1 MNPKTQN
8 LLTRSVTGFFY
19 VAIMVVG
26 FLRPVAMA
34 LVFVIITSMSIWEF
48 CTLVNERENI
58 NINRFICSA
67 AGVFLSLAMF
77 GYCSGLTPPI
87 VFVPYLITILYL
99 FISELYLCQTDPIH
113 DWAYAMMSQLYIA
126 LPLATVNI
134 LAYYQGEFY
143 YLVPLA
149 VFIFIWCSDTGA
161 FIAGSLFGRHKLF
174 KRISPGK
181 TWEGTIGGTIL
192 VLAVAALLWRLE
204 TSHLSGLTLIQWF
217 GLGLVVVLF
226 GTWGDLIES
235 LLKRTLGIK
244 DSGSILPGHGGM
256 LDRFDSALMAI
267 PASVIYIYTL
277 SMIL

>member
-1 MNPKTQN
+1 MSPKTQN
-8 LLTRSVTGFFY
+8 WTTRSITGLFY

-26 FLRPVAMA
+26 FMRPIAMA
-34 LVFVIITSMSIWEF
+34 FVFVVITGMSVWEF

-58 NINRFICSA
+58 TINRFICST

-87 VFVPYLITILYL
+87 VFVPYLLTIIYL
-99 FISELYLCQTDPIH
+99 FVSELYLCQEDPIH
-113 DWAYAMMSQLYIA
+113 DWAYAMMSQLFIA

-134 LAYYQGEFY
+134 LAYYSGEFY

-149 VFIFIWCSDTGA
+149 VFIFLWCSDTGA

-174 KRISPGK
+174 ERISPGK
-181 TWEGTIGGTIL
+181 TWEGSVGGAIL
-192 VLAVAALLWRLE
+192 VLAAATLIWRLE
-204 TSHLSGLTLIQWF
+204 RDHLSGFTLVEWM
-217 GLGLVVVLF
+217 GLGLVVVVF

-267 PASVIYIYTL
+267 PASVVYIYTL
-277 SMIL
+277 FMII